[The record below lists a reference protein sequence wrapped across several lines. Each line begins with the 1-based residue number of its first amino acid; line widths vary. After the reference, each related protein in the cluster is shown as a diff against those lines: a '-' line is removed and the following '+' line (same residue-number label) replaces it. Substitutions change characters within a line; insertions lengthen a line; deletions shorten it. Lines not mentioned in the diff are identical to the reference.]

1 MIYYNIAIRKK
12 LLFVIFLSIFS
23 YTVAG
28 ANNLNIIKVNAQTS
42 TINLFNYIDILE
54 DKDNNLTIEN
64 IIKGRYEN
72 LFTPASVTGNSF
84 GFSKSA
90 YWIRFSIQIDK
101 NVEESLYLEL
111 SYPLMDYATLYIP
124 HKDGSFTEKK
134 AGELIPISIKEVDH
148 RNHLFSVP
156 KNFNTVQ
163 TYYMYVK
170 SDASMQVPLKLL
182 TSSTLVEQIDK
193 VNFILGGYYGN
204 MVLLMIFSF
213 IAYLKIK
220 DKLFFS
226 YTIYLLSYL
235 LFQLSMNGFLYQYF
249 FPFPLEYSNKFN
261 ALSLGFVIFG
271 ATLFSG
277 HFLQIWEREYFKIR
291 LLFYSLIVGAFLGV
305 LVAFTISHSLGVKI
319 AAIVG
324 MLLPLVIMFGAIY
337 SLYTGYKPA
346 RFFLIAWSIFLL
358 GIFIGVTAVVG
369 LIGLGAGLEAAVGA
383 QFGISSTE
391 VITVQAGGVN
401 AFGAPGSG
409 AVNKLTTDDAEE
421 IEKLSSVEMAIPRN
435 IETIRVEYNDK
446 LSVMSA
452 LSVPYGEKKKKGW
465 EVMDIEAEKGRLLQD
480 SDLKK
485 VVLGN
490 SFSENSN
497 GFDKAIETGDKILI
511 NDEKFEVVGILKK
524 KGSLIF
530 DNVVFVNNDVLE
542 DLTGYG
548 NEVDLIAVTIKNP
561 ELMDKAAED
570 ITKLLRKQRDVKEG
584 EENFEVSTPEA
595 MMETVNSILGGVQ
608 AFIIIIASISILV
621 GAIGIVNTKGL
632 KNLTCK

>member
-1 MIYYNIAIRKK
+1 
-12 LLFVIFLSIFS
+12 
-23 YTVAG
+23 
-28 ANNLNIIKVNAQTS
+28 
-42 TINLFNYIDILE
+42 
-54 DKDNNLTIEN
+54 
-64 IIKGRYEN
+64 
-72 LFTPASVTGNSF
+72 
-84 GFSKSA
+84 
-90 YWIRFSIQIDK
+90 
-101 NVEESLYLEL
+101 
-111 SYPLMDYATLYIP
+111 MDYATLYIP

-305 LVAFTISHSLGVKI
+305 LVAFTINHSLGVKI

-346 RFFLIAWSIFLL
+346 RFFLIAWSIFLF
-358 GIFIGVTAVVG
+358 GIFI
-369 LIGLGAGLEAAVGA
+369 AGLLVLGFVPHTFFTAYSMQIGSTLEILLLSYALIERLNIVNEEKNRARKEASRYINQINEGLESLVKER
-383 QFGISSTE
+383 TKE
-391 VITVQAGGVN
+391 LEEK
-401 AFGAPGSG
+401 
-409 AVNKLTTDDAEE
+409 NKLLSELAIRDGMTGMLNHNAS
-421 IEKLSSVEMAIPRN
+421 IEKLNTMKSAALRYGYKLAVIMLDIDLFKSI
-435 IETIRVEYNDK
+435 NDT
-446 LSVMSA
+446 
-452 LSVPYGEKKKKGW
+452 YGHP
-465 EVMDIEAEKGRLLQD
+465 
-480 SDLKK
+480 
-485 VVLGN
+485 
-490 SFSENSN
+490 
-497 GFDKAIETGDKILI
+497 TGDKILLEI
-511 NDEKFEVVGILKK
+511 AKVIKKNIRKSDAAGRYGGEEFIILLHNTDEKSALELAQRIRKGIAFLKIPEINKQQVTASFGVSVFDASSPDLDIVKQADIALYNAKEAGRNRVVKYTL
-524 KGSLIF
+524 
-530 DNVVFVNNDVLE
+530 
-542 DLTGYG
+542 
-548 NEVDLIAVTIKNP
+548 
-561 ELMDKAAED
+561 
-570 ITKLLRKQRDVKEG
+570 
-584 EENFEVSTPEA
+584 
-595 MMETVNSILGGVQ
+595 
-608 AFIIIIASISILV
+608 
-621 GAIGIVNTKGL
+621 
-632 KNLTCK
+632 

>member
-1 MIYYNIAIRKK
+1 MIYYNITIRKK

-42 TINLFNYIDILE
+42 TVNLFNYIDILE

-346 RFFLIAWSIFLL
+346 RFFLIAWSIFLF
-358 GIFIGVTAVVG
+358 GIFI
-369 LIGLGAGLEAAVGA
+369 AGLLVLGFVPHTFFTAYSMQIGSTLEILLLSYALIERLNIVNEEKNRAREEASRYINQINEGLESLVKER
-383 QFGISSTE
+383 TKE
-391 VITVQAGGVN
+391 LEEK
-401 AFGAPGSG
+401 
-409 AVNKLTTDDAEE
+409 NKLLSELAIRDGMTGMLNHNAS
-421 IEKLSSVEMAIPRN
+421 IEKLNTMKSAALRYGYKLAVIMLDIDLFKSI
-435 IETIRVEYNDK
+435 NDT
-446 LSVMSA
+446 
-452 LSVPYGEKKKKGW
+452 YGHP
-465 EVMDIEAEKGRLLQD
+465 
-480 SDLKK
+480 
-485 VVLGN
+485 
-490 SFSENSN
+490 
-497 GFDKAIETGDKILI
+497 TGDKILLEI
-511 NDEKFEVVGILKK
+511 AKVIKKNIRKSDAAGRYGGEEFIILLHNTDEKSALELAQRIRKGIAFLKIPEINKQQVTASFGVSVFDASSPDLDIVKQADIALYNAKEAGRNRVVKYTL
-524 KGSLIF
+524 
-530 DNVVFVNNDVLE
+530 
-542 DLTGYG
+542 
-548 NEVDLIAVTIKNP
+548 
-561 ELMDKAAED
+561 
-570 ITKLLRKQRDVKEG
+570 
-584 EENFEVSTPEA
+584 
-595 MMETVNSILGGVQ
+595 
-608 AFIIIIASISILV
+608 
-621 GAIGIVNTKGL
+621 
-632 KNLTCK
+632 

>member
-42 TINLFNYIDILE
+42 TVNLFNYIDILE

-346 RFFLIAWSIFLL
+346 RFFLIAWSIFLF
-358 GIFIGVTAVVG
+358 GIFI
-369 LIGLGAGLEAAVGA
+369 AGLLVLGFVPHTFFTAYSMQIGSTLEILLLSYALIERLNIVNEEKNRAREEASRYINQINEGLESLVKER
-383 QFGISSTE
+383 TKE
-391 VITVQAGGVN
+391 LEEK
-401 AFGAPGSG
+401 
-409 AVNKLTTDDAEE
+409 NKLLSELAIRDGMTGMLNHNAS
-421 IEKLSSVEMAIPRN
+421 IEKLNTMKSAALRYGYKLAVIMLDIDLFKSI
-435 IETIRVEYNDK
+435 NDT
-446 LSVMSA
+446 
-452 LSVPYGEKKKKGW
+452 YGHP
-465 EVMDIEAEKGRLLQD
+465 
-480 SDLKK
+480 
-485 VVLGN
+485 
-490 SFSENSN
+490 
-497 GFDKAIETGDKILI
+497 TGDKILLEI
-511 NDEKFEVVGILKK
+511 AKVIKKNIRKSDAAGRYGGEEFIILLHNTDEKSALELAQRIRKGIAFLKIPEINKQQVTASFGVSVFDASSPDLDIVKQADIALYNAKEAGRNRVVKYTL
-524 KGSLIF
+524 
-530 DNVVFVNNDVLE
+530 
-542 DLTGYG
+542 
-548 NEVDLIAVTIKNP
+548 
-561 ELMDKAAED
+561 
-570 ITKLLRKQRDVKEG
+570 
-584 EENFEVSTPEA
+584 
-595 MMETVNSILGGVQ
+595 
-608 AFIIIIASISILV
+608 
-621 GAIGIVNTKGL
+621 
-632 KNLTCK
+632 